1 MLLDRPWTPG
11 EALQAEDRVRRIGQT
26 RPVKSIWMR
35 AFDLDE
41 KLDDM
46 IEHKNQNSST
56 VVSGGYKSTGRII
69 NEHKS
74 QPKVP
79 IFELINSMVAKQT
92 ADSGDLH
99 NQVLS
104 QNAGFIVN
112 CPKGD

>member
-35 AFDLDE
+35 AFELDE

-56 VVSGGYKSTGRII
+56 VVNGGNKLTGQII
-69 NEHKS
+69 NEHKP

-79 IFELINSMVAKQT
+79 IYELINSMVSKKS
-92 ADSGDLH
+92 ADSAVFH
-99 NQVLS
+99 SQVLS
-104 QNAGFIVN
+104 QNAGFIVEY
-112 CPKGD
+112 PKGD